1 MVIKTKKG
9 FFEVLKNVRD
19 ALDIEK
25 FEEAYLEEYY
35 DSYDYIVG
43 DIASDTLR
51 LKGFRKNDGQ
61 YKKIPDYL
69 SESCVYKCAF
79 YILRRIN
86 EKEYLSLFEY
96 YKKNPNKEL
105 TLGDDHVPQIEKVNY
120 DKENLVLESTNGNH
134 PNIVLD
140 MQRINKIKAFSLP
153 KDLENDKDDIRD
165 SKKSSRND
173 NRKDKFADKKS
184 NRNDN
189 FKHTNKQKGG
199 NYNGR

>member
-19 ALDIEK
+19 ALNIEK

-35 DSYDYIVG
+35 DAYDYIVG
-43 DIASDTLR
+43 DIASDILR
-51 LKGFRKNDGQ
+51 LKGFKKNDGS

-79 YILRRIN
+79 YILRRLN
-86 EKEYLSLFEY
+86 EKEYTSLFEY
-96 YKKNPNKEL
+96 YKTNPNKDL
-105 TLGDDHVPQIEKVNY
+105 TVGDDKVPQIEKVNY
-120 DKENLVLESTNGNH
+120 DKENLVLESTNGNN

-140 MQRINKIKAFSLP
+140 MQRINRIKTFSLP
-153 KDLENDKDDIRD
+153 KDLENDKEDNKDI
-165 SKKSSRND
+165 KKSSKND
-173 NRKDKFADKKS
+173 SRKDKFADKKS
-184 NRNDN
+184 PKNDN
-189 FKHTNKQKGG
+189 FKHGNRQKGG